1 MKNKKWELRSCN
13 FKNDPAGCNLLNL
26 AQIVLLARG
35 MKNREQ
41 VMEFLRTDLSMLL
54 DPFLI
59 PDMDKAVCEI
69 EDALANN
76 KKIAVYG
83 DYDVDGV
90 TATCAIVKY
99 LESQNA
105 RYEYYIPDRISE
117 GYGLNM
123 QAIDTLRNNGVDL
136 LVTVD
141 SGITA
146 IEETAY
152 ARSLGMHV
160 VITDHHECK
169 EELPDAEAVVNPRR
183 LDSNYPFKELA
194 GVGVA
199 FKLLCALERDNK
211 TIEEMMMLYGDIV
224 AIGTIADVMPL
235 VSENRA
241 IVANGLKLLEKTK
254 NKGLYALMKKLNIY
268 GKTITASNVSFMMA
282 PRINA
287 AGRLGGAATSA
298 RMLLTDDEREAAEL
312 ADLLCDMNAQ
322 RQEAENDI
330 YKEITARMESEFDKE
345 NDKAIVLW
353 GEDWHNGV
361 IGIVASRLA
370 EKYSAPTV
378 LISLDNESGK
388 GSGRSIKGFNLY
400 QALEKNSEFLEKYG
414 GHEMAVGLTIAKDKL
429 YEFRR
434 ALNEY
439 CIQVIN
445 EEDIVPTII
454 VDCEIT
460 PEMLSMSQ
468 VKSLETL
475 EPFGMENPQPI
486 FVIRNMRIQEL
497 TPIGKDKHVKLK
509 VERDGKEF
517 YALGFGLPTI
527 GCQFTEGDTVDIVC
541 SADINEF
548 RGNRSVQLV
557 IKDIKFSESEL
568 ITDRKY
574 MNIYNGYISNKIASP
589 NDAKLMLPTRD
600 DVVSVFRH
608 LKCKIVKA
616 EIDISVRYRK
626 VRYEAKNNMN
636 LAKFLICLDMMQEF
650 GILSY
655 ELSGNMA
662 KIQMNDIAGKV
673 DLNKSLILQDLC
685 RLSKGK

>member
-1 MKNKKWELRSCN
+1 MKNKKWELRSLEN
-13 FKNDPAGCNLLNL
+13 RIDSASCNLLNL
-26 AQIVLLARG
+26 AQMVLLARG
-35 MKNREQ
+35 MENKDQ
-41 VMEFLRTDLSMLL
+41 VMEFLRTDFSLLL

-59 PDMDKAVCEI
+59 PDMDKAVSEI
-69 EDALANN
+69 EEALAND

-99 LESQNA
+99 LQSKNA

-123 QAIDTLRNNGVDL
+123 QAIDTLHNNGVKL
-136 LVTVD
+136 LITVD

-169 EELPDAEAVVNPRR
+169 EELPEAEAVVNPRR
-183 LDSNYPFKELA
+183 LDSIYPFKELA

-199 FKLLCALERDNK
+199 FKLLCALERNNK
-211 TIEEMMMLYGDIV
+211 TIDEMMNLYGDIV

-322 RQEAENDI
+322 RQEAENEI
-330 YKEITARMESEFDKE
+330 YKEITARMESEFDKD

-353 GEDWHNGV
+353 GENWHNGV

-400 QALEKNSEFLEKYG
+400 QALEKNSDYLEKYG

-429 YEFRR
+429 TEFRH
-434 ALNEY
+434 ALNDY
-439 CIQVIN
+439 CIKVIN
-445 EEDIVPTII
+445 EEDIVPTIV
-454 VDCEIT
+454 VDCEVT

-468 VKSLETL
+468 VQSLETL

-486 FVIRNMRIQEL
+486 FVIRNMKIGEL
-497 TPIGKDKHVKLK
+497 TPIGKDKHVKLR
-509 VERDGKEF
+509 VERNGKSF

-527 GCQFTEGDTVDIVC
+527 GCQFTEGDVVDIVC

-557 IKDIKFSESEL
+557 IKDIKFTNDELNTDEQYMKIYRDYVESKNVSQ
-568 ITDRKY
+568 DAA
-574 MNIYNGYISNKIASP
+574 KI
-589 NDAKLMLPTRD
+589 LLPTRD

-616 EIDISVRYRK
+616 EIDVAVRYRK
-626 VRYEAKNNMN
+626 VRYEAKNDMN
-636 LAKFLICLDMMQEF
+636 LARFLVCLDVMKEF
-650 GILSY
+650 GIVSY
-655 ELSGNMA
+655 ELNKNMA

-673 DLNKSLILQDLC
+673 DLNKSLILQDLY

>member
-1 MKNKKWELRSCN
+1 MKNKKWELRSSEY
-13 FKNDPAGCNLLNL
+13 KNDPAGCNLLNL
-26 AQIVLLARG
+26 AQMVLLARG

-69 EDALANN
+69 KDALANN

-105 RYEYYIPDRISE
+105 RYEYYIPDRMSE

-136 LVTVD
+136 LITVD

-152 ARSLGMHV
+152 ARNLGMRV

-199 FKLLCALERDNK
+199 FKLLCALERNNK
-211 TIEEMMMLYGDIV
+211 TIEEMMTLYGDIV

-241 IVANGLKLLEKTK
+241 IVANGLKLLERTK

-353 GEDWHNGV
+353 GENWHNGV

-400 QALEKNSEFLEKYG
+400 QALEKNRE
-414 GHEMAVGLTIAKDKL
+414 
-429 YEFRR
+429 
-434 ALNEY
+434 
-439 CIQVIN
+439 
-445 EEDIVPTII
+445 
-454 VDCEIT
+454 
-460 PEMLSMSQ
+460 
-468 VKSLETL
+468 
-475 EPFGMENPQPI
+475 
-486 FVIRNMRIQEL
+486 
-497 TPIGKDKHVKLK
+497 
-509 VERDGKEF
+509 
-517 YALGFGLPTI
+517 
-527 GCQFTEGDTVDIVC
+527 
-541 SADINEF
+541 
-548 RGNRSVQLV
+548 
-557 IKDIKFSESEL
+557 
-568 ITDRKY
+568 
-574 MNIYNGYISNKIASP
+574 
-589 NDAKLMLPTRD
+589 
-600 DVVSVFRH
+600 
-608 LKCKIVKA
+608 
-616 EIDISVRYRK
+616 
-626 VRYEAKNNMN
+626 
-636 LAKFLICLDMMQEF
+636 
-650 GILSY
+650 
-655 ELSGNMA
+655 
-662 KIQMNDIAGKV
+662 
-673 DLNKSLILQDLC
+673 
-685 RLSKGK
+685 

>member
-1 MKNKKWELRSCN
+1 MKNKKWELRSLEN
-13 FKNDPAGCNLLNL
+13 RINPASCNLMNL
-26 AQIVLLARG
+26 AQMVLLARG
-35 MKNREQ
+35 MENKEQ
-41 VMEFLRTDLSMLL
+41 VVEFLRTDLSMLL

-59 PDMDKAVCEI
+59 PDMDKAVREI
-69 EDALANN
+69 ENALAND

-99 LESQNA
+99 LESKNA
-105 RYEYYIPDRISE
+105 RYEYYIPDRMSE

-123 QAIDTLRNNGVDL
+123 QAIDTLHNNGVEL
-136 LVTVD
+136 LITVD

-152 ARSLGMHV
+152 ARSLGMSV

-199 FKLLCALERDNK
+199 FKLLCALERENK
-211 TIEEMMMLYGDIV
+211 TIEEMMNLYGDIV

-241 IVANGLKLLEKTK
+241 IVSNGLKLLEKTK

-298 RMLLTDDEREAAEL
+298 RMLLTDDDREAAEL
-312 ADLLCDMNAQ
+312 ADLLCEMNAQ
-322 RQEAENDI
+322 RQEAENEI
-330 YKEITARMESEFDKE
+330 HKEITARMESEFNKDE
-345 NDKAIVLW
+345 DKAIVLW
-353 GEDWHNGV
+353 GENWHNGV

-400 QALEKNSEFLEKYG
+400 QALEKNSEYLEKYG

-429 YEFRR
+429 YDFRK
-434 ALNEY
+434 ALNNY
-439 CIQVIN
+439 CINVIN

-454 VDCEIT
+454 VDCEVT
-460 PEMLSMSQ
+460 PEMLSMAQ
-468 VKSLETL
+468 VQSLETL

-486 FVIRNMRIQEL
+486 FVIRNMHIEEL

-509 VERDGKEF
+509 VARNGRAF

-527 GCQFTEGDTVDIVC
+527 GCQFTEGDMVDIVC

-557 IKDIKFSESEL
+557 IKDIKFSASE
-568 ITDRKY
+568 INYDEKY
-574 MNIYNGYISNKIASP
+574 MDVYKKYTERKSISPEMAQIIVPS
-589 NDAKLMLPTRD
+589 RD
-600 DVVSVFRH
+600 DIVSVFRH
-608 LKCKIVKA
+608 LKCKIVKS
-616 EIDISVRYRK
+616 EIDVTVRYRK
-626 VRYEAKNNMN
+626 VKYEAKNNMN
-636 LAKFLICLDMMQEF
+636 LAKFLICLDVMKEF
-650 GILSY
+650 GIVSY
-655 ELSGNMA
+655 ELNGNMA

-673 DLNKSLILQDLC
+673 DLNKSLILQDLI
-685 RLSKGK
+685 RLSKDR